1 MKRVI
6 IFSDSLGRPRPDLS
20 VTDRTVYSDVYG
32 KKLEQ
37 LLGAEYDVEICY
49 VESLDTDDGIFWAER
64 MVAFREPDIVVFQIG
79 INDCAP
85 RIFSKKSSCI
95 ILKPWFRKLTH
106 DFFLRVIGFFRPHI
120 TRCMKKVYVHVNKYK
135 TNYEKM
141 MVDIR
146 KYSPHC
152 MFYCISIAKGDNYY
166 VSKSPDINKNISEY
180 NLVLKKLFLENY
192 IDVNALKVDKLHIS
206 DGVHLTKEAHTK
218 LAEEIYY
225 HIKKDS
231 KKGRI

>member
-135 TNYEKM
+135 TNYKIIGNKFSKTLGKKNHQLPESLTRNLLKQEK
-141 MVDIR
+141 ILKNNLNLEKLR
-146 KYSPHC
+146 Q
-152 MFYCISIAKGDNYY
+152 N
-166 VSKSPDINKNISEY
+166 INKIIRNGQM
-180 NLVLKKLFLENY
+180 NL
-192 IDVNALKVDKLHIS
+192 IQ
-206 DGVHLTKEAHTK
+206 
-218 LAEEIYY
+218 
-225 HIKKDS
+225 
-231 KKGRI
+231 